1 MLTSSVTIISTLQI
15 YTFFLCVHILCKYF
29 MQKCAHVS
37 SSSLIPTSLNASWH
51 NARFGIV

>member
-37 SSSLIPTSLNASWH
+37 SSSLIPTSPNASWD